1 VNGIH
6 LALLTAASAQPGG
19 GEKALFWVVAPLM
32 LLGKAVHAALCM
44 ALVMVSLGI
53 VYLAEQAPFLGVVQI
68 FVYTGAVMMLFLF
81 VLMLIG
87 VDSSDSLVETI
98 RGQRV
103 YAGVLGLGIAVL
115 LLAVLGQVSFPEPV
129 GLAEVNGSGNVS
141 GLAQLI
147 FGRYVWAFEV
157 TGALL
162 ITAALGAMVLAHR
175 ERLTPRPTQRELAA
189 RRIKDGPIKAP
200 LPAPGVFARHNA
212 VDTPALLPD
221 GTPSPLSVSRVL
233 SARGQMRGPA
243 SELAAVA
250 TIEAELADPLGL
262 GDSGF
267 DAGAAATVPDVT
279 PGEAGAPAG
288 VGTGGVT
295 PPPAPGSADG
305 AADGSGDGSGDG
317 AGGAAV
323 RAPGAGDAEKG
334 TRAP

>member
-1 VNGIH
+1 MSAVPLAGAP
-6 LALLTAASAQPGG
+6 ALLAAASTQPGG
-19 GEKALFWVVAPLM
+19 GEKALFFVVGPLM
-32 LLGKAVHAALCM
+32 VLGGLGLLTLRRAVHAALCM

-103 YAGVLGLGIAVL
+103 YALVLGLGMAVL
-115 LLAVLGQVSFPEPV
+115 LFAVLGQVDFGTPV
-129 GLAEVNGSGNVS
+129 GLSEVNGNGNVS
-141 GLAQLI
+141 GLAGKI
-147 FGRYVWAFEV
+147 FGPYVWAFEL

-175 ERLTPRPTQRELAA
+175 ERLTPRPTQRELSQ

-221 GTPSPLSVSRVL
+221 GTPSELSVSRVL
-233 SARGQMRGPA
+233 SARGQRRGPGP
-243 SELAAVA
+243 ELSAVA
-250 TIEAELADPLGL
+250 TIEAEIADPLAVGGP
-262 GDSGF
+262 GD
-267 DAGAAATVPDVT
+267 DQ
-279 PGEAGAPAG
+279 
-288 VGTGGVT
+288 
-295 PPPAPGSADG
+295 SAESTDIEHPS
-305 AADGSGDGSGDG
+305 ASEEQA
-317 AGGAAV
+317 
-323 RAPGAGDAEKG
+323 
-334 TRAP
+334 